1 MLSGCPNTPGKGI
14 RYCKIHDGIARSFI
28 DESNVMEKEEAKT
41 VATHEE
47 LVIQRILSNK
57 LTRQGNFC
65 EVSIVIIEVRPTTFA
80 V

>member
-1 MLSGCPNTPGKGI
+1 
-14 RYCKIHDGIARSFI
+14 
-28 DESNVMEKEEAKT
+28 MEKEKAKT

-65 EVSIVIIEVRPTTFA
+65 QVSIVVIIEVRPTTFA